1 MSDLKPVIM
10 QLSSGDTLSEDEARA
25 AFSIV
30 MSGAATPAQIGAFLM
45 ALRVRGESVNEIT
58 GGVRVM
64 REQALKVNAPANA
77 IDVVGTGGD
86 GHGTYNVS
94 TAVALVIAALGVP
107 VAKHGNRKA
116 SSLSGTADVLQM
128 LGLNLDITPDQI
140 SDCID
145 KAGIGFMFAQAHHAA
160 MKHVAPVRADLG
172 IKSIFNL
179 MGPLSNPAGVKHHL
193 IGVYASHLAPV
204 FAEVLRNLSSTRAW
218 VVHGSD
224 GMDELTTTGP
234 SHVAELK
241 DGHIKLFDVSPSDA
255 GLSLASLEDLKGGDP
270 AYNAKAVHRLLDGER
285 GPYRDIVLL
294 NAAAALIVAD
304 KVTALKD
311 GAAMAAAALDDGRAK
326 ATLAKLVA
334 ASNGDANV

>member
-10 QLSSGDTLSEDEARA
+10 QLSSGDTLSEDEARD

-30 MSGAATPAQIGAFLM
+30 MSGAATPAQIGALLM

-64 REQALKVNAPANA
+64 REQALKVSAPGHA

-116 SSLSGTADVLQM
+116 SSLSGTADVLQR

-179 MGPLSNPAGVKHHL
+179 MGPLSNPAGVSHHL
-193 IGVYASHLAPV
+193 IGVYANHLTPI
-204 FAEVLRNLSSTRAW
+204 FAEVLRNLGSTRAW

-241 DGHIKLFDVSPSDA
+241 DGHITLFDVSPADA
-255 GLSLASLEDLKGGDP
+255 GLSLATLDDLKGGDP
-270 AYNAKAVHRLLDGER
+270 EFNAKAVHRLLEGEL

-304 KVTALKD
+304 KTTSLKD
-311 GAAMAAAALDDGRAK
+311 GAAMAAAALDEGRAK

-334 ASNGDANV
+334 VSNGVAGV

>member
-10 QLSSGDTLSEDEARA
+10 QLSSGDTLSEDEARD

-64 REQALKVNAPANA
+64 REQALKVSAPATA

-94 TAVALVIAALGVP
+94 TAVALVVAALGVP

-179 MGPLSNPAGVKHHL
+179 MGPLSNPAGVSHHL
-193 IGVYASHLAPV
+193 IGVYANHLTPI
-204 FAEVLRNLSSTRAW
+204 FAEVLRNLGSTRAW

-241 DGHIKLFDVSPSDA
+241 DGHITLFDVSPADA
-255 GLSLASLEDLKGGDP
+255 GLSLATLDDLKGGDP
-270 AYNAKAVHRLLDGER
+270 EFNAKAVHRLLEGEL

-304 KVTALKD
+304 KTTSLKD
-311 GAAMAAAALDDGRAK
+311 GAAMAAAALDEGRAK

-334 ASNGDANV
+334 VSNGVAGV